1 MKYIRT
7 VNHLLLDGKEQL
19 QLKRYSKATEVQT
32 ANNGHSSKET
42 N

>member
-1 MKYIRT
+1 MEYIRI
-7 VNHLLLDGKEQL
+7 VNHLFLDGKEQL
-19 QLKRYSKATEVQT
+19 QLKRYSKATEVQI